1 MRIKVDVKIFFIII
15 LYIFMQSTK
24 IFALTFIFILLHE
37 LGHLVTGITIGLKVK
52 KINIHISGLSV
63 EFENYGK
70 QRNANKI
77 VVDIAGPLINIIAL
91 VIAII
96 IKQEEIA
103 YINLLLA
110 IVNLLPIY
118 PLDGGQILRTLLRK
132 RFTYKETI
140 NFIESISQYTLIIL
154 TAIASC
160 YLLIGKNIGIFIAI
174 LYLWTIIFKEK
185 RKNNGNPTRRPP
197 ARLIASYKV
206 Y

>member
-185 RKNNGNPTRRPP
+185 MKNKIIRKAIRSVENNT
-197 ARLIASYKV
+197 
-206 Y
+206 

>member
-77 VVDIAGPLINIIAL
+77 VIDIAGPLINIIAL
-91 VIAII
+91 IIAII

-174 LYLWTIIFKEK
+174 LYLWAIIFKEK
-185 RKNNGNPTRRPP
+185 RKNKIIRKAIRSVENNT
-197 ARLIASYKV
+197 
-206 Y
+206 

>member
-174 LYLWTIIFKEK
+174 LYLWAIIFKEK
-185 RKNNGNPTRRPP
+185 RKNKIIRKAIRSVENNT
-197 ARLIASYKV
+197 
-206 Y
+206 

>member
-1 MRIKVDVKIFFIII
+1 MRIKVDVKIFFIIV
-15 LYIFMQSTK
+15 LYIFMQSTR

-37 LGHLVTGITIGLKVK
+37 LGHLVTGITIGLKIK

-70 QRNANKI
+70 QKNANKI

-118 PLDGGQILRTLLRK
+118 PLDGGRILKTLLRT

-140 NFIESISQYTLIIL
+140 NYIESISQYTLIIL

-174 LYLWTIIFKEK
+174 LYLWAIIFKEK
-185 RKNNGNPTRRPP
+185 RKNKIIRKAIRSVENNT
-197 ARLIASYKV
+197 
-206 Y
+206 

>member
-160 YLLIGKNIGIFIAI
+160 YLLIGKNIGIFIAN

-185 RKNNGNPTRRPP
+185 RKNKIIRKAIRSVENNT
-197 ARLIASYKV
+197 
-206 Y
+206 

>member
-77 VVDIAGPLINIIAL
+77 VVDIAGPLINIIVL

-174 LYLWTIIFKEK
+174 LYLWAIIFKEK
-185 RKNNGNPTRRPP
+185 RKNKIIRKAIRSVENNT
-197 ARLIASYKV
+197 
-206 Y
+206 

>member
-37 LGHLVTGITIGLKVK
+37 LGHLVTGITIGLKFK

-174 LYLWTIIFKEK
+174 LYLWAIIFKEK
-185 RKNNGNPTRRPP
+185 RKNKIIRKAIRSVENNT
-197 ARLIASYKV
+197 
-206 Y
+206 

>member
-37 LGHLVTGITIGLKVK
+37 LGHLVTGITIGLKIK

-118 PLDGGQILRTLLRK
+118 PLDGGRILRTLLRT

-140 NFIESISQYTLIIL
+140 NYIESISQYTLIIL

-174 LYLWTIIFKEK
+174 LYLWAIIFKEK
-185 RKNNGNPTRRPP
+185 RKNKIIRKAIRSVENNT
-197 ARLIASYKV
+197 
-206 Y
+206 

>member
-77 VVDIAGPLINIIAL
+77 VVDIAGPLINISAL

-185 RKNNGNPTRRPP
+185 RKNKIIRKAIRSVENNT
-197 ARLIASYKV
+197 
-206 Y
+206 

>member
-77 VVDIAGPLINIIAL
+77 VIDIAGPLINIIAL

-174 LYLWTIIFKEK
+174 LYLWAIIFKEK
-185 RKNNGNPTRRPP
+185 RKNKIIRKAIRSVENNT
-197 ARLIASYKV
+197 
-206 Y
+206 

>member
-77 VVDIAGPLINIIAL
+77 VLDIAGPLINIIAL

-185 RKNNGNPTRRPP
+185 RKNKIIRKAIRSVENNT
-197 ARLIASYKV
+197 
-206 Y
+206 

>member
-103 YINLLLA
+103 YINLLVA

-185 RKNNGNPTRRPP
+185 RKNKIIRKAIRSVENNT
-197 ARLIASYKV
+197 
-206 Y
+206 

>member
-91 VIAII
+91 VIALI

-185 RKNNGNPTRRPP
+185 RKNKIIRKAIRSVENNT
-197 ARLIASYKV
+197 
-206 Y
+206 

>member
-1 MRIKVDVKIFFIII
+1 
-15 LYIFMQSTK
+15 MQSTK

-185 RKNNGNPTRRPP
+185 RKNKIIRKAIRSVENNTQLLKECEKYHMS
-197 ARLIASYKV
+197 AMLIN
-206 Y
+206 

>member
-185 RKNNGNPTRRPP
+185 RKNKIIRKAIRSVEKNT
-197 ARLIASYKV
+197 
-206 Y
+206 

>member
-70 QRNANKI
+70 QRNSNKI

-185 RKNNGNPTRRPP
+185 RKNKIIRKAIRSVENNT
-197 ARLIASYKV
+197 
-206 Y
+206 

>member
-63 EFENYGK
+63 DFENYGK

-185 RKNNGNPTRRPP
+185 RKNKIIRKAIRSVENNT
-197 ARLIASYKV
+197 
-206 Y
+206 

>member
-118 PLDGGQILRTLLRK
+118 PLDVGRILRTLLRK

-174 LYLWTIIFKEK
+174 LYLWAIIFKEK
-185 RKNNGNPTRRPP
+185 RKNKIIRKAIRSVENNT
-197 ARLIASYKV
+197 
-206 Y
+206 

>member
-1 MRIKVDVKIFFIII
+1 
-15 LYIFMQSTK
+15 MQSTK

-154 TAIASC
+154 TTIASC

-185 RKNNGNPTRRPP
+185 RKNKIIRKAIRSVENNT
-197 ARLIASYKV
+197 
-206 Y
+206 

>member
-160 YLLIGKNIGIFIAI
+160 YLLIVKNIGIFIAI

-185 RKNNGNPTRRPP
+185 RKNKIIRKAIRSVENNT
-197 ARLIASYKV
+197 
-206 Y
+206 

>member
-154 TAIASC
+154 TAVASC

-185 RKNNGNPTRRPP
+185 RKNKIIRKAIRSVENNT
-197 ARLIASYKV
+197 
-206 Y
+206 

>member
-37 LGHLVTGITIGLKVK
+37 LGHLVTGITIGLKIK

-118 PLDGGQILRTLLRK
+118 PLDGGRILRTLLK
-132 RFTYKETI
+132 TRFTYKETI
-140 NFIESISQYTLIIL
+140 NYIESISQYTLIIL

-174 LYLWTIIFKEK
+174 LYLWAIIFKEK
-185 RKNNGNPTRRPP
+185 RKNKIIRKAIRSVENNT
-197 ARLIASYKV
+197 
-206 Y
+206 

>member
-185 RKNNGNPTRRPP
+185 RKNKIIRKAIRSVENNT
-197 ARLIASYKV
+197 
-206 Y
+206 

>member
-15 LYIFMQSTK
+15 LYIFMQSKK

-52 KINIHISGLSV
+52 IINIHISGLSV

-174 LYLWTIIFKEK
+174 LYLWAIIFKEK
-185 RKNNGNPTRRPP
+185 RKNKIIRKAIRSVENNT
-197 ARLIASYKV
+197 
-206 Y
+206 

>member
-160 YLLIGKNIGIFIAI
+160 YLLIGKNIWIFIAI

-185 RKNNGNPTRRPP
+185 RKNKIIRKAIRSVENNT
-197 ARLIASYKV
+197 
-206 Y
+206 

>member
-185 RKNNGNPTRRPP
+185 RKNKIIRKAIRSVENNT
-197 ARLIASYKV
+197 LV
-206 Y
+206 

>member
-63 EFENYGK
+63 EFENYVK

-185 RKNNGNPTRRPP
+185 RKNKIIRKAIRSVENNT
-197 ARLIASYKV
+197 
-206 Y
+206 

>member
-160 YLLIGKNIGIFIAI
+160 YLLIGKNMGIFIAI

-185 RKNNGNPTRRPP
+185 RKNKIIRKAIRSVENNT
-197 ARLIASYKV
+197 
-206 Y
+206 

>member
-37 LGHLVTGITIGLKVK
+37 LGHLVTGITIGLKIK

-63 EFENYGK
+63 EFENYEK

-77 VVDIAGPLINIIAL
+77 VVDIAGPLINIITL

-118 PLDGGQILRTLLRK
+118 PLDGGRILRTLLRT

-140 NFIESISQYTLIIL
+140 NYIESISQYTLIIL

-174 LYLWTIIFKEK
+174 LYLWAIIFKEK
-185 RKNNGNPTRRPP
+185 RKNKIIRKAIRSVENNT
-197 ARLIASYKV
+197 
-206 Y
+206 

>member
-197 ARLIASYKV
+197 ARLIANYKV
-206 Y
+206 F

>member
-174 LYLWTIIFKEK
+174 LYLWI
-185 RKNNGNPTRRPP
+185 
-197 ARLIASYKV
+197 L
-206 Y
+206 

>member
-37 LGHLVTGITIGLKVK
+37 LGHLVTGITIGLKIK

-77 VVDIAGPLINIIAL
+77 AVDIAGPLINIITL

-118 PLDGGQILRTLLRK
+118 PLDGGQILRTLLRT

-140 NFIESISQYTLIIL
+140 NYIESISQYTLIIL

-174 LYLWTIIFKEK
+174 LYLWAIIFKEK
-185 RKNNGNPTRRPP
+185 RKNKIIRKAIRSVENNT
-197 ARLIASYKV
+197 
-206 Y
+206 

>member
-52 KINIHISGLSV
+52 KINMHISGLSV

-118 PLDGGQILRTLLRK
+118 PLDGGRILRTLLRK

-174 LYLWTIIFKEK
+174 LYLWTIFFKEK
-185 RKNNGNPTRRPP
+185 RKNQIIRKAIRSVENNT
-197 ARLIASYKV
+197 
-206 Y
+206 

>member
-185 RKNNGNPTRRPP
+185 RKNKIIRKALRSVENNT
-197 ARLIASYKV
+197 
-206 Y
+206 

>member
-96 IKQEEIA
+96 IKQEEIS

-185 RKNNGNPTRRPP
+185 RKNKIIRKAIRSVENNT
-197 ARLIASYKV
+197 
-206 Y
+206 

>member
-91 VIAII
+91 VISII

-185 RKNNGNPTRRPP
+185 RKNKIIRKAIRSVENNT
-197 ARLIASYKV
+197 
-206 Y
+206 